1 LNNSKDPIHSN
12 YKKND
17 QYWKSVTAAY
27 NSAVPKS
34 KARQLKQVKDHFGRI
49 KKRVAWFCASWKEA
63 NAMWASGESDV
74 NLMDRAVKLYE
85 DEHKN
90 DGPFMFK
97 HCWEVLCKEPKWGC
111 LYRTS

>member
-1 LNNSKDPIHSN
+1 LNNSKDPIQPN

-27 NSAVPKS
+27 NSAVSKS
-34 KARQLKQVKDHFGRI
+34 RARKLKQVKDRFGRI

-97 HCWEVLCKEPKWGC
+97 HCWEVLCKETK
-111 LYRTS
+111 